1 MNVLLLSNLTFR
13 RLKLTNLIGAQT
25 NMSSLTTSKAW
36 SALQNHYQQTQNDHV
51 RDAFKK
57 DPDRFKKFSISFNE
71 ILFDYSKNRISED
84 TLSLLFELANFTGLK
99 DKTNAMF
106 AGEKINTTEHR
117 AVLHTALRN
126 KNNQPIYVD
135 GVDVMP
141 DIKAVLEK
149 MRIFCAAV
157 RSGEWKGYTGK
168 AITDVVNIGIGGSG
182 LGPKMVS
189 MALTPYSS
197 NSLKVHYVSNID
209 QTNIVEVLKQVSPET
224 TLFIIAS
231 KVFNTQET
239 MMNARS
245 ARRWFLESAQDEQAV
260 AKHFVAISTHSENV
274 AAFGIDT
281 DNMFEFW
288 DWVGGRYS
296 LWSAVGLSIAL
307 YIGMDNFE
315 ELLQGAYEADMHFY
329 ETPFEKNI
337 PVIMGLLGIWYN
349 NFYNVASHALLPYDQ
364 SMRYFAD
371 YFQQG
376 DMESNGKSIN
386 LEGEKVDYNTGPII
400 WGQPGTNGQH
410 AFFQLIHQGTK
421 LIPCDFLAAANSHY
435 HLPEHHD
442 ILISNFL
449 AQPEALMNGLTAEEV
464 KQKLTPKEQEDT
476 LLVASKVFEG
486 NKPSNSFLFKK
497 MTPKTLGSLLAFY
510 EHKIFV
516 QGAIWNIN
524 SFDQMGVELGKV
536 LAGVILPELKNDEVI
551 TSHDCSTNAL
561 INRYKALRE
570 S

>member
-1 MNVLLLSNLTFR
+1 
-13 RLKLTNLIGAQT
+13 
-25 NMSSLTTSKAW
+25 MSSLTTSKAW
-36 SALQNHYQQTQNDHV
+36 IALQNHYNETRNYSI
-51 RDAFKK
+51 REAFKQ
-57 DPDRFKKFSISFNE
+57 DPERFNKFSINFNE

-84 TLSLLFELANFTGLK
+84 TVTLLLELANYADLK
-99 DKTNAMF
+99 TKTKALF
-106 AGEKINTTEHR
+106 SGEKINTTERR

-126 KNNQPIYVD
+126 RSNQPIYVD
-135 GVDVMP
+135 GQDVMP
-141 DIKAVLEK
+141 DINKVLGK
-149 MRIFCAAV
+149 MRTFCESV
-157 RSGEWKGYTGK
+157 RSGQWKGYTGE
-168 AITDVVNIGIGGSG
+168 AITDVVNVGIGGSG

-197 NSLKVHYVSNID
+197 SSLKVHYVSNID
-209 QTNIVEVLKQVSPET
+209 QTNITEVLKSLSPET

-239 MMNARS
+239 MMNAKS
-245 ARRWFLESAQDEQAV
+245 AKRWFLETAKDPETV
-260 AKHFVAISTHSENV
+260 AKHFVAISTHAKNV
-274 AAFGIDT
+274 SDFGIDT

-315 ELLQGAYEADMHFY
+315 ELLQGAYEADCHFF
-329 ETPFEKNI
+329 EAPFEQNI

-349 NFYNVASHALLPYDQ
+349 NFYNAESHALLPYDQ

-376 DMESNGKSIN
+376 DMESNGKGID
-386 LEGEKVDYNTGPII
+386 LQGEKVDYDTGPII

-435 HLPEHHD
+435 KLPEHHD
-442 ILISNFL
+442 ILISNYL

-464 KQKLTPKEQEDT
+464 KQRLSPEEQTDS

-536 LAGVILPELKNDEVI
+536 LAGVILPELKNDAVI
-551 TSHDCSTNAL
+551 TSHDSSTNAL
-561 INRYKALRE
+561 INKYKALRE
-570 S
+570 E

>member
-1 MNVLLLSNLTFR
+1 
-13 RLKLTNLIGAQT
+13 
-25 NMSSLTTSKAW
+25 MSSLTTSKAW
-36 SALQNHYQQTQNDHV
+36 SALQSHFQETKNDHV

-84 TLSLLFELANFTGLK
+84 TLSLLFELANFAGLK
-99 DKTNAMF
+99 YKTNAMF

-126 KNNQPIYVD
+126 KSNKPIYVD
-135 GVDVMP
+135 GKDVMP

-197 NSLKVHYVSNID
+197 SGLKVHYVSNID

-329 ETPFEKNI
+329 ETPFEQNI

>member
-1 MNVLLLSNLTFR
+1 
-13 RLKLTNLIGAQT
+13 
-25 NMSSLTTSKAW
+25 MSSLTTSKAW
-36 SALQNHYQQTQNDHV
+36 SALQTHFQETKNDHV
-51 RDAFKK
+51 RDAFQK
-57 DPDRFKKFSISFNE
+57 DPDRFKKFSVSFNE

-84 TLSLLFELANFTGLK
+84 TLSLLFELANFAGLK
-99 DKTNAMF
+99 YKTNAMF

-126 KNNQPIYVD
+126 KSNKPIYVD
-135 GVDVMP
+135 GKDVMP

-197 NSLKVHYVSNID
+197 SGLKVHYVSNID

-551 TSHDCSTNAL
+551 TSHDCSTNEL

>member
-1 MNVLLLSNLTFR
+1 
-13 RLKLTNLIGAQT
+13 
-25 NMSSLTTSKAW
+25 MSLLTTSNAW
-36 SALQNHYQQTQNDHV
+36 TALQSHYNQSKNDSL

-57 DPDRFKKFSISFNE
+57 DPNRFNKLSINFNE
-71 ILFDYSKNRISED
+71 ILFDYSKNRITED
-84 TLSLLFELANFTGLK
+84 TLPLLIDLANHAELGEK
-99 DKTNAMF
+99 IKAMF

-126 KNNQPIYVD
+126 RSNHPIYVD
-135 GVDVMP
+135 GQDVMP
-141 DIKAVLEK
+141 EINRVLAK
-149 MRIFCAAV
+149 MRTFCATV
-157 RSGEWKGYTGK
+157 RSGQWKGYTGK

-197 NSLKVHYVSNID
+197 ATLKVHYVSNID
-209 QTNIVEVLKQVSPET
+209 QTNIVEVLKSLSPET

-239 MMNARS
+239 MMNAAS
-245 ARRWFLESAQDEQAV
+245 ARNWLLSSAKDPMV
-260 AKHFVAISTHSENV
+260 IAKHFVAISTNAKNV
-274 AAFGIDT
+274 AEFGIDT
-281 DNMFEFW
+281 NNMFEFW

-315 ELLQGAYEADMHFY
+315 ELLLGAYEADLHFFN
-329 ETPFEKNI
+329 TPFEENI
-337 PVIMGLLGIWYN
+337 PVIMALLGIWYN
-349 NFYNVASHALLPYDQ
+349 NFFDADSHALLPYDQ

-376 DMESNGKSIN
+376 DMESNGKTTDLQGN
-386 LEGEKVDYNTGPII
+386 KVDYNTGPII

-410 AFFQLIHQGTK
+410 AFFQSIHQGSK

-435 HLPEHHD
+435 KLPGHHD

-464 KQKLTPKEQEDT
+464 KKKLPPSEQADEV
-476 LLVASKVFEG
+476 LVASKVFEG
-486 NKPSNSFLFKK
+486 NKPSNSFLFNK

-516 QGAIWNIN
+516 QGIIWNIN
-524 SFDQMGVELGKV
+524 SFDQMGVELGKL
-536 LAGVILPELKNDEVI
+536 LAKVILAELKNNEFI
-551 TSHDCSTNAL
+551 TSHDSSTNAL
-561 INRYKALRE
+561 INRYKELRE
-570 S
+570 PLM

>member
-1 MNVLLLSNLTFR
+1 
-13 RLKLTNLIGAQT
+13 
-25 NMSSLTTSKAW
+25 MSSLVHSKVW
-36 SALQNHYQQTQNDHV
+36 IALQNHYQHV
-51 RDAFKK
+51 KDCSMRDAFKQ
-57 DPDRFKKFSISFNE
+57 DSQRFTKFSVTFND
-71 ILFDYSKNRISED
+71 ILFDYSKNRITDE
-84 TLSLLFELANFTGLK
+84 TLPLLIELANHADLSS
-99 DKTNAMF
+99 KTRAMF
-106 AGEKINTTEHR
+106 AGQKINTTEHR

-126 KNNQPIYVD
+126 RSNQPVYMD
-135 GVDVMP
+135 GQDVMP
-141 DIKAVLEK
+141 DVHRVLAK
-149 MRIFCAAV
+149 MRVFCDSV

-168 AITDVVNIGIGGSG
+168 VITDVVNIGIGGSG

-189 MALTPYSS
+189 MTLTPYSS
-197 NSLKVHYVSNID
+197 GKLKVHYVSNID
-209 QTNIVEVLKQVSPET
+209 QTNIVEVLKQISPET
-224 TLFIIAS
+224 TLFIVAS
-231 KVFNTQET
+231 KVFSTQET
-239 MMNARS
+239 MMNAKS
-245 ARRWFLESAQDEQAV
+245 AKNWFLEHAKDPAAV
-260 AKHFVAISTHSENV
+260 AKHFVAISTHAQNV
-274 AAFGIDT
+274 AKFGIDT

-315 ELLQGAYEADMHFY
+315 ELLQGAFEADQHFLN
-329 ETPFEKNI
+329 TPFEQNI
-337 PVIMGLLGIWYN
+337 PVLMGLLGVWYN
-349 NFYNVASHALLPYDQ
+349 NFFDADSHALLPYDQ

-376 DMESNGKSIN
+376 DMESNGKSVDMN
-386 LEGEKVDYNTGPII
+386 GEKVDYSTGPII

-435 HLPEHHD
+435 PLPEHHD

-449 AQPEALMNGLTAEEV
+449 AQPQALMLGKTSDEV
-464 KQKLTPKEQEDT
+464 KAELTPEQQNDA

-486 NKPSNSFLFKK
+486 NKPSNSFLFEK

-516 QGAIWNIN
+516 QGVVWNIN

-536 LAGVILPELKNDEVI
+536 LANVILPELQNDAVI
-551 TSHDCSTNAL
+551 DSHDCSTNAL
-561 INRYKALRE
+561 INAYKRLRHA
-570 S
+570 

>member
-1 MNVLLLSNLTFR
+1 
-13 RLKLTNLIGAQT
+13 
-25 NMSSLTTSKAW
+25 MSSLTTSKAW
-36 SALQNHYQQTQNDHV
+36 IALQNHYELTKNDSL

-57 DPDRFKKFSISFNE
+57 DISRFDKFSIEFNE
-71 ILFDYSKNRISED
+71 ILFDYSKNRITEQTK
-84 TLSLLFELANFTGLK
+84 TLLIDLAKQAELDKKIKALFS
-99 DKTNAMF
+99 
-106 AGEKINTTEHR
+106 GEKINTTEHR

-126 KNNQPIYVD
+126 RSNQPIYVD
-135 GVDVMP
+135 GQDVMP
-141 DIKAVLEK
+141 DINRVLTK
-149 MRIFCAAV
+149 MRAFCLSV

-168 AITDVVNIGIGGSG
+168 TITDVVNIGIGGSG

-197 NSLKVHYVSNID
+197 ASLKVHYVSNID
-209 QTNIVEVLKQVSPET
+209 QINIVEVLKCLSPET

-239 MMNARS
+239 MMNAKS
-245 ARRWFLESAQDEQAV
+245 AKTWFLTEAQDSKAV
-260 AKHFVAISTHSENV
+260 AKHFVAISTHAENV
-274 AAFGIDT
+274 AEFGIDT
-281 DNMFEFW
+281 NNMFEFW

-315 ELLQGAYEADMHFY
+315 ELLLGAYEADCHFLN
-329 ETPFEKNI
+329 TPFEDNI
-337 PVIMGLLGIWYN
+337 PVIMALLGVWYN
-349 NFYNVASHALLPYDQ
+349 NFFNAESHALLPYDQ

-376 DMESNGKSIN
+376 DMESNGKGIN
-386 LEGEKVDYNTGPII
+386 LQGEKVDYNTGPII

-421 LIPCDFLAAANSHY
+421 LIPCDFLAAINSHY
-435 HLPEHHD
+435 KLPEHHD

-449 AQPEALMNGLTAEEV
+449 AQPEALMNGLTEEEV
-464 KQKLTPKEQEDT
+464 KKKLSPEQQADS
-476 LLVASKVFEG
+476 LLVASKVFDG
-486 NKPSNSFLFKK
+486 NKPSNSFLFNK
-497 MTPKTLGSLLAFY
+497 MTPKNLGSLLAFY

-516 QGAIWNIN
+516 QGVIWNIN

-536 LAGVILPELKNDEVI
+536 LAGVILAELKNDELI

-561 INRYKALRE
+561 INHYKHLRE
-570 S
+570 D

>member
-1 MNVLLLSNLTFR
+1 
-13 RLKLTNLIGAQT
+13 
-25 NMSSLTTSKAW
+25 MSSLTTSKAW
-36 SALQNHYQQTQNDHV
+36 SALQDHFQHIQNHSL
-51 RDAFKK
+51 RDAFEQ
-57 DPDRFKKFSISFNE
+57 DPQRHNKYSISFND
-71 ILFDYSKNRISED
+71 ILFDYSKNRITDE
-84 TLSLLFELANFTGLK
+84 TMPLLIALANQAGLTAK
-99 DKTNAMF
+99 INAMF
-106 AGEKINTTEHR
+106 SGEIINTTEHR

-126 KNNQPIYVD
+126 RSDKPVYID
-135 GVDVMP
+135 GQDVMP
-141 DIKAVLEK
+141 DVNRVLAK
-149 MRIFCAAV
+149 MRTFCAAV

-189 MALTPYSS
+189 TALTPYSS

-209 QTNIVEVLKQVSPET
+209 QADLVERLKPLDPET
-224 TLFIIAS
+224 TLFIVAS
-231 KVFNTQET
+231 KIFTTQET
-239 MMNARS
+239 MMNAKS
-245 ARRWFLESAQDEQAV
+245 AKNWLLEKAKAPDAV
-260 AKHFVAISTHSENV
+260 AKHFVAISTHAETV

-281 DNMFEFW
+281 ENMFEFW

-315 ELLQGAYEADMHFY
+315 AMLQGAFEADEHFRT
-329 ETPFEKNI
+329 TPFDQNI

-349 NFYNVASHALLPYDQ
+349 NFFAADSHALLPYDQ
-364 SMRYFAD
+364 SMQFFCS

-376 DMESNGKSIN
+376 DMESNGKSVT
-386 LEGEKVDYNTGPII
+386 LTGEKVDYSTGPII

-421 LIPCDFLAAANSHY
+421 LIPCDFLVAANSHY
-435 HLPEHHD
+435 KLPEHHD
-442 ILISNFL
+442 ILVSNFL
-449 AQPEALMNGLTAEEV
+449 AQPQALMRGKTIDEV
-464 KQKLTPKEQEDT
+464 KQELTPEQQADK

-486 NKPSNSFLFKK
+486 NKPSSSFLFKK
-497 MTPKTLGSLLAFY
+497 LTPKTLGSLLAFY

-516 QGAIWNIN
+516 QGVIWNIN

-536 LAGVILPELKNDEVI
+536 LAKAILPELQNDEII
-551 TSHDCSTNAL
+551 TSHDSSTNAL
-561 INRYKALRE
+561 INTYKKMRG